1 MTDLTS
7 DLNQTITAAVQ
18 ARVEAAVME
27 ALSGDEVVGQFV
39 TAALTQKV
47 KEDHYQS
54 HRDQPTFLAHTL
66 KKAIQ
71 GMTQEAVQA
80 VIEEERPAI
89 LREVRK
95 ALKGKH
101 EEIAQNLVGGM
112 VDSASSPYRLK
123 VDLTWPKDGD

>member
-1 MTDLTS
+1 MSITE
-7 DLNQTITAAVQ
+7 DLNSTITAAVQ
-18 ARVEAAVME
+18 ARVEASVME
-27 ALSGDEVVGQFV
+27 ALSGDEVIGRFV
-39 TAALTQKV
+39 TSALTQRV

-54 HRDQPTFLAHTL
+54 PRDQPTYLAHTL

-71 GMTQEAVQA
+71 EMTREAVQA

-101 EEIAQNLVGGM
+101 EEIAQNLVAGM
-112 VDSASSPYRLK
+112 VDSASSPYRLN
-123 VDLTWPKDGD
+123 VELTWPKDR